1 MCSAVQTQLWKKKKN
16 VFLILIEEPPC
27 HIPSPEHPAGSKV
40 MNSPTDSLPVCWLI
54 AWPLAQTE
62 LSYLSCRAWTQ
73 ARSFLYIL
81 FWPSGPSSLSE
92 WAKESTAYPPFKVQI
107 KDFPWIQETF
117 HDPSQLLLTFPGLG
131 SIITAFGEA
140 FPDHPLYG
148 ASLPQLLKHHPVRLL
163 PRTYHNMNSC
173 WLCVRV
179 CVALFFVLPTKTVCS
194 TRTVTSQPPR
204 LLPVVSTKPE
214 TLQVINT

>member
-1 MCSAVQTQLWKKKKN
+1 M
-16 VFLILIEEPPC
+16 ILIEEPPC
-27 HIPSPEHPAGSKV
+27 HIPSPGHPAGSRM

-62 LSYLSCRAWTQ
+62 LSHLSCRAWTQ

-81 FWPSGPSSLSE
+81 LWPSGSSSLSE
-92 WAKESTAYPPFKVQI
+92 WAKGSTAYPPFRVQI

-140 FPDHPLYG
+140 FPDHLLNG
-148 ASLPQLLKHHPVRLL
+148 ASLPQLLKHHPVQPCTTASQDL
-163 PRTYHNMNSC
+163 PQYEFMLIVCACACCFIFRPSHKN
-173 WLCVRV
+173 RV
-179 CVALFFVLPTKTVCS
+179 LY
-194 TRTVTSQPPR
+194 
-204 LLPVVSTKPE
+204 
-214 TLQVINT
+214 